1 MTLLEYYL
9 QHEIIK
15 VCLCTNARQNTKE
28 NNLIT
33 KSVLS
38 GGLRIKPYQCI
49 NIYQFGYQLRYVYGS
64 WGSLSLARTFL
75 GILLKTISRSVCVFW

>member
-28 NNLIT
+28 DIFNHEKCPFGGIT
-33 KSVLS
+33 
-38 GGLRIKPYQCI
+38 Y
-49 NIYQFGYQLRYVYGS
+49 
-64 WGSLSLARTFL
+64 
-75 GILLKTISRSVCVFW
+75 KTISMH